1 MQKRLVFRCIGIY
14 ETCIR
19 RSGYRASG
27 MGILIIDD
35 RSAFKLNRKMD
46 IIENVRGEIECYIV
60 ITWKHL

>member
-1 MQKRLVFRCIGIY
+1 
-14 ETCIR
+14 
-19 RSGYRASG
+19 

-60 ITWKHL
+60 MTWKHL